1 MVGAG
6 ARFGAVLTK
15 YYWLDAP
22 DGRVILGAWAVL
34 IGRSRDCNIVLEAEE
49 ISRHHALIRLGERG
63 PELLP
68 LGQLAVRVN
77 DAECRGL
84 TPLRAG
90 DRIEIGEWAF
100 ALGEGETAEAP
111 SAGGTAWFL
120 ERRTGLLHLIRGP
133 LFRVGGGPND
143 DLSVEGWDPAVL
155 SLDLRAEA
163 PVLTPSRAGVH
174 CGHTLAEGERVT
186 LANDATITY
195 RSEVLTVRAKR
206 ALAGETK
213 RAAPPR
219 FAVVALLE
227 FLPCGGQL
235 TIEIGGQLR
244 TTALSERRCDLVAC
258 LLQPPAPFR
267 PGEFIPDEVL
277 CARIWPGE
285 GCGRTDLNNLLFRLR
300 RSLDE
305 EGIDPEPLLHR
316 RGGGLR
322 FCLAPR
328 ARVIVR

>member
-1 MVGAG
+1 M
-6 ARFGAVLTK
+6 LTK

-22 DGRVILGAWAVL
+22 DSRVIIGVWAVL

-49 ISRHHALIRLGERG
+49 ISRHHLLIRLGEKG

-68 LGQLAVRVN
+68 LGRLPVRVN
-77 DAECRGL
+77 DAECSGL

-90 DRIEIGEWAF
+90 DRIGLGEWSF
-100 ALGEGETAEAP
+100 AVGEGETAEAP
-111 SAGGTAWFL
+111 GAGGTAWFL

-133 LFRVGGGPND
+133 LFRVGGGATD

-155 SLDLRAEA
+155 SLDLRTET
-163 PVLTPSRAGVH
+163 PVLTALRAGVH
-174 CGHTLAEGERVT
+174 CGRALAEGEGVP
-186 LANDATITY
+186 LANDAAITY
-195 RSEVLTVRAKR
+195 RGEVLTVRAKR

-235 TIEIGGQLR
+235 TIEIGGRLH
-244 TTALSERRCDLVAC
+244 TTELSERRCDLVAC
-258 LLQPPAPFR
+258 LLQPPTPFR

-277 CARIWPGE
+277 CTRIWPGE

-300 RSLDE
+300 RSLHE
-305 EGIDPEPLLHR
+305 EGIDPEPLLER